1 MRSMTATAAHLP
13 PRHPA
18 PAAAS
23 GLASTTTAAD
33 VAPAAPLAPP
43 ATRGPGPVRRLARQ
57 RWFIAVRAFAVFA
70 GLWWAVHLW
79 NDNPLQLP
87 SPLAVVSAAWEL
99 AASGELFEHAVISTT
114 RLSIA
119 LGISIALAVP
129 LGFWMGVSRRAEGF
143 IDPLVEMLRPISG
156 IAWLP
161 LALFI
166 FGVGNTLPVFIM
178 VYVGFFPILLNTV
191 AGVRQ
196 VDRKLLAAAR
206 TMGVGRRAMLWHVL
220 VPSALP
226 TVMVGIRLAFAASWA
241 AIVAAELIGSPSG
254 LGFAI
259 EWYRQLL
266 MTPKVFAF
274 ILVIGVVGYLC
285 DLGLRAFQRVLTPWS
300 EGTGLQ

>member
-1 MRSMTATAAHLP
+1 MKTAMNLPDMKGANAPKQPVAEPSTAA
-13 PRHPA
+13 A
-18 PAAAS
+18 
-23 GLASTTTAAD
+23 TV
-33 VAPAAPLAPP
+33 VAPIGSAAPRTLSHGLIG
-43 ATRGPGPVRRLARQ
+43 RVMRQ
-57 RWFIAVRAFAVFA
+57 RWLIALRSFAVFA
-70 GLWWAVHLW
+70 IFWWLFYSW

-87 SPLAVVSAAWEL
+87 SPVVVLQAIWEL
-99 AASGELFEHAVISTT
+99 VLDGELFDHALISTT
-114 RLSIA
+114 RLLIA
-119 LGISIALAVP
+119 LGLSIMMAVP
-129 LGFWMGVSRRAEGF
+129 LGFWMGRSRNVDAF
-143 IDPLVEMLRPISG
+143 VDPLVEMLRPISG

-166 FGVGNTLPVFIM
+166 FGVGDVLPVFIM

-196 VDRKLLAAAR
+196 VDPKLLAAAS
-206 TMGVGRRAMLWHVL
+206 TMGISRRAVL
-220 VPSALP
+220 LQVLIPAALP

-241 AIVAAELIGSPSG
+241 AIVAAELIGAPSG

-285 DLGLRAFQRVLTPWS
+285 DLGLRSLQRLLTPWS

>member
-1 MRSMTATAAHLP
+1 MNLQDIKGADAPKQPLAEPSMV
-13 PRHPA
+13 
-18 PAAAS
+18 AAAI
-23 GLASTTTAAD
+23 
-33 VAPAAPLAPP
+33 VAPIGSAAPRAHGYGLIGRAM
-43 ATRGPGPVRRLARQ
+43 RQ
-57 RWFIAVRAFAVFA
+57 RWLIALRSFAIFA
-70 GLWWAVHLW
+70 TLWWLFYRW

-87 SPLAVVSAAWEL
+87 SPVVVLQAVWEL
-99 AASGELFEHAVISTT
+99 TVDGELLDHALISTT
-114 RLSIA
+114 RLLIA
-119 LGISIALAVP
+119 LGLSIVMAVP
-129 LGFWMGVSRRAEGF
+129 LGFWMGRSRNVDAF
-143 IDPLVEMLRPISG
+143 VDPLVEMLRPISG

-166 FGVGNTLPVFIM
+166 FGVGGVLPVFIM

-196 VDRKLLAAAR
+196 VDPKLLAAAS
-206 TMGVGRRAMLWHVL
+206 TMGISRRAVL
-220 VPSALP
+220 LQVLIPAALP

-241 AIVAAELIGSPSG
+241 AIVAAELIGAPSG

-285 DLGLRAFQRVLTPWS
+285 DLGLRSLQRVLTPWS

>member
-1 MRSMTATAAHLP
+1 MEHTVTMPIQGAPATAAAKTP
-13 PRHPA
+13 VIPT
-18 PAAAS
+18 PAAAAAKPRAGAS
-23 GLASTTTAAD
+23 GNRLVLALRTFAA
-33 VAPAAPLAPP
+33 
-43 ATRGPGPVRRLARQ
+43 
-57 RWFIAVRAFAVFA
+57 FIA
-70 GLWWAVHLW
+70 LWWLAHWW

-87 SPLAVVSAAWEL
+87 SPVRVL
-99 AASGELFEHAVISTT
+99 AALWDLTVEGELFQHAAISAS
-114 RLSIA
+114 RLLLA
-119 LGISIALAVP
+119 LAISISLAVP
-129 LGFWMGVSRRAEGF
+129 LGFWMGRSRRAEAT

-191 AGVRQ
+191 AGVRAI
-196 VDRKLLAAAR
+196 DRKLIAAAN
-206 TMGVGRRAMLWHVL
+206 TMGVGRRALLVHVL
-220 VPSALP
+220 IPAALP
-226 TVMVGIRLAFAASWA
+226 SVMVGIRLAFAGSWA

-274 ILVIGVVGYLC
+274 IMAIGLVGYLC
-285 DLGLRAFQRVLTPWS
+285 DLGLRGLQRRLTPWS
-300 EGTGLQ
+300 EGTELQ